1 MRMVLG
7 AFYHQ
12 KVHNGE
18 CETLGK
24 ADWNICNMKE
34 HENSIYIKGARVHN
48 LRNIEVEIPHNK
60 LVVVTGLSGSGKSTL
75 AFDTIFAEGQ
85 RRYVESLSAY
95 ARQFL
100 GKINKPDVDII
111 TGIAPAIAIEQK
123 VNTRNPRSTVGTT
136 TEIYD
141 YLKLL
146 FARAGHTFSP
156 VSGQEV
162 RCFSVDDVAARILA
176 RDGQR
181 VVIGAPLVLGEGQGI
196 IEKLTLLLSEGLM
209 RVYTGGEVRL
219 IEDVLPGIGPD
230 TRADEIRI
238 VVDRMRVA
246 TDEDSQTRIR
256 DSVARAFSYGG
267 GICEI
272 VTGEGV
278 REFSSR
284 FEADGIE
291 FERPSEHLFSFNNP
305 LGACPRC
312 EGYGKVIGIDEDL
325 VIPDKSKTI
334 YEDAVACWR
343 GETMRKWKQQLV
355 ENASKFGFPI
365 HTPFHELTPEQ
376 KRLLW
381 RGNEYFH
388 GLDEFFEYIDSE
400 RRKIQFRVMKA
411 RYTGK
416 TACPECGGSRLRKE
430 ALYVRVGGKTIA
442 DLVAMPVDSLIAFFA
457 GLELDEHDTKTASR
471 ILVEIRNRL
480 QYLADVGLG
489 YLTLDRLSST
499 LSGGESQ
506 RINLSTSLG
515 SNLTGSLYILDEPS
529 IGLHPRDTNRLIGVL
544 KQLRDLG
551 NTVIVVE
558 HEEEVIRAADWIVDI
573 GPKAGYNGGEVV
585 FSGTL
590 PQLLKS
596 KKSLT
601 ADYLTGRR
609 EIAVPATARG
619 WSNSITVKGARENNL
634 RNVDVRIPLGVMTC
648 ITGVSGSGK
657 SSLAKGILYPA
668 LRRLLYD
675 TGVKPGDFD
684 GLTGDVQLLKSV
696 EMVDQNPIGKSSRS
710 NPVTYIKA
718 YDEIRKLFSDQP
730 YAQHNGLGASAF
742 SFNIAGGRCEECQGE
757 GMIKVSMQFMAD
769 VELVCEACGGRRFRD
784 EVLEVK
790 YRGKSIYDV
799 LEMTV
804 DDAIAFFGEE
814 SKKNATCRRIVERLQ
829 PLQDVGLGYIKLGQ
843 SSSTLSG
850 GESQRV
856 KLASFLTKDSAQGGV
871 MFIFDEPTTG
881 LHFHD
886 ISKLLAAFNAL
897 IQRGHTIVVVEHNMD
912 IIKCAD
918 WIVDLGPEAG
928 TAGGRVVFEG
938 TPRELEKCTES
949 HTGKFL
955 RMRAKIMKNEK

>member
-60 LVVVTGLSGSGKSTL
+60 LIVVTGLSGSGKSTL

-272 VTGEGV
+272 VTDEGV

-416 TACPECGGSRLRKE
+416 TVCPECGGSRLRRE
-430 ALYVRVGGKTIA
+430 ALYVRVGDRTIA
-442 DLVAMPVDSLIAFFA
+442 QIVAMPVDELIPFFNA
-457 GLELDEHDTKTASR
+457 LQLDEHDTKTAAR
-471 ILVEIRNRL
+471 ILTEIRNRL

>member
-1 MRMVLG
+1 
-7 AFYHQ
+7 
-12 KVHNGE
+12 
-18 CETLGK
+18 
-24 ADWNICNMKE
+24 MKE

-272 VTGEGV
+272 VTDEGV

-573 GPKAGYNGGEVV
+573 GPKAGNNGGEVV

>member
-1 MRMVLG
+1 MS
-7 AFYHQ
+7 
-12 KVHNGE
+12 
-18 CETLGK
+18 
-24 ADWNICNMKE
+24 MK
-34 HENSIYIKGARVHN
+34 HENSIHIKGARVHN
-48 LRNIEVEIPHNK
+48 LKNIEVEIPHDK

-100 GKINKPDVDII
+100 GKINKPDVDLI

-146 FARAGHTFSP
+146 YARIGRTFSP
-156 VSGQEV
+156 VSGREV
-162 RCFSVDDVAARILA
+162 RCYGTDDVAEYVLSHA
-176 RDGQR
+176 GER
-181 VVIGAPLVLGEGQGI
+181 VVIAAPLTLAEGQGL
-196 IEKLTLLLSEGLM
+196 IEKLTLLLSDGLM
-209 RVYTGGEVRL
+209 RVHTDGEVRL
-219 IEDVLPGIGPD
+219 IEEVLPGIGPD
-230 TRADEIRI
+230 TRAEGMLAVI
-238 VVDRMRVA
+238 DRLRVA
-246 TDEDSQTRIR
+246 ADDDTQTRIR
-256 DSVARAFSYGG
+256 DSVARAFSYGDG
-267 GICEI
+267 LCTIL
-272 VTGEGV
+272 VQGER

-325 VIPDKSKTI
+325 VIPDKGKTI

-343 GETMRKWKQQLV
+343 GETMRKWKDQLV
-355 ENASKFGFPI
+355 ENAPKFGFPV
-365 HTPFHELTPEQ
+365 HTPFHALTPEQ

-416 TACPECGGSRLRKE
+416 TVCPECGGSRLRKE
-430 ALYVRVGGKTIA
+430 ALYVRVGGRTIA
-442 DLVAMPVDSLIAFFA
+442 ELVTMPVDELIPFFG
-457 GLELDEHDTKTASR
+457 GLRLDEHDTKTAAR

-529 IGLHPRDTNRLIGVL
+529 IGLHPRDTNRLIKVL

-573 GPKAGYNGGEVV
+573 GPEAGYNGGEGV
-585 FSGTL
+585 FSGPL
-590 PQLLKS
+590 ERLLECS
-596 KKSLT
+596 GSLT

-609 EIAVPATARG
+609 SIAAPTAVRG
-619 WSNSITVKGARENNL
+619 WSRSIVVRGAREHNL

-668 LRRLLYD
+668 LRRMLFD

-684 GLTGDVQLLKSV
+684 GIDGDVGLLRSV

-718 YDEIRKLFSDQP
+718 YDEIRKLFADQP
-730 YAQHNGLGASAF
+730 YAQHTGLGASAV

-757 GMIKVSMQFMAD
+757 GVIKVSMQFMAD
-769 VELVCEACGGRRFRD
+769 VELVCEACGGKRFRD

-790 YRGKSIYDV
+790 YRDKSIYDV

-804 DDAIAFFGEE
+804 DDAIAFFGED
-814 SKKNATCRRIVERLQ
+814 KKSAVCRRIVERLQ

-856 KLASFLTKDSAQGGV
+856 KLASFLTKETSDGSIL
-871 MFIFDEPTTG
+871 FIFDEPTTG

-897 IQRGHTIVVVEHNMD
+897 IERGHTIVVVEHNME

-918 WIVDLGPEAG
+918 WVVDLGPEAG
-928 TAGGRVVFEG
+928 TGGGRVVFEG
-938 TPRELEKCTES
+938 TPRALEECPES
-949 HTGKFL
+949 HTGEFL
-955 RMRAKIMKNEK
+955 RLRTKL

>member
-1 MRMVLG
+1 M
-7 AFYHQ
+7 A
-12 KVHNGE
+12 
-18 CETLGK
+18 
-24 ADWNICNMKE
+24 
-34 HENSIYIKGARVHN
+34 HEKSIYIKGARVHN
-48 LRNIEVEIPHNK
+48 LKNIEVEIPHEK

-100 GKINKPDVDII
+100 GKISKPDVDII

-146 FARAGHTFSP
+146 YARIGHTFSP

-162 RCFSVDDVAARILA
+162 RCYSVDDVAAYIQQQ
-176 RDGQR
+176 GEGGR
-181 VVIGAPLVLGEGQGI
+181 VVIAAPLTLGRGQGI
-196 IEKLTLLLSEGLM
+196 IEKLTLLLSDGLM
-209 RVYTGGEVRL
+209 RVWTKGETRL
-219 IEDVLPGIGPD
+219 IEDILPQVD
-230 TRADEIRI
+230 EKTRAEEILVVIDRARI
-238 VVDRMRVA
+238 AADDD
-246 TDEDSQTRIR
+246 TQTRMR
-256 DSVARAFSYGG
+256 DSVARAFSYGE
-267 GICEI
+267 GICTVI
-272 VTGEGV
+272 TDKGAT
-278 REFSSR
+278 EFSSR
-284 FEADGIE
+284 FEADGIQ
-291 FERPSEHLFSFNNP
+291 FEHPSEHLFSFNNP

-343 GETMRKWKQQLV
+343 GETMRKWKEQLV
-355 ENASKFGFPI
+355 ENAYKFDFPI
-365 HTPFHELTPEQ
+365 HTPFHELTQEQ

-388 GLDEFFEYIDSE
+388 GLDDFFAYIDSE

-416 TACPECGGSRLRKE
+416 TTCPECGGSRLRRE
-430 ALYVRVGGKTIA
+430 ALYVKVGGKTVA
-442 DLVAMPVDSLIAFFA
+442 DLVVMPVDELIAFFA
-457 GLELDEHDTKTASR
+457 GLELDGHDTKTAAR

-529 IGLHPRDTNRLIGVL
+529 IGLHPRDTNRLIAVL

-558 HEEEVIRAADWIVDI
+558 HEEEVIRAADYIVDI

-596 KKSLT
+596 RKSLT

-609 EIAVPATARG
+609 AIAPPATERG
-619 WSNSITVKGARENNL
+619 WSNSILIEGARENNL
-634 RNVDVRIPLGVMTC
+634 RNIDVRIPLGVMTC

-668 LRRLLYD
+668 LRRLLFD

-684 GLTGDVQLLKSV
+684 GIGGDVQLLRSV
-696 EMVDQNPIGKSSRS
+696 EMIDQNPIGKSSRS

-718 YDEIRKLFSDQP
+718 YDEIRKLFADQP
-730 YAQHNGLGASAF
+730 YAQHTGLGASSF

-757 GMIKVSMQFMAD
+757 GVIKVSMQFMAD
-769 VELVCEACGGRRFRD
+769 VELVCEACGGKRFRD
-784 EVLEVK
+784 EILEVK

-804 DDAIAFFGEE
+804 DDAIAFFGEN
-814 SKKNATCRRIVERLQ
+814 KKDPTCKRIVERLK
-829 PLQDVGLGYIKLGQ
+829 PLQDVGLGYIRLGQ

-886 ISKLLAAFNAL
+886 INKLLAAFNAL
-897 IQRGHTIVVVEHNMD
+897 MERGHTIVIVEHNMD
-912 IIKCAD
+912 VIKCAD
-918 WIVDLGPEAG
+918 WVVDLGPEAG
-928 TAGGRVVFEG
+928 TGGGRVVFEG
-938 TPRELEKCTES
+938 TPRNLEQCPAS
-949 HTGKFL
+949 YTGKYL
-955 RMRAKIMKNEK
+955 RLRTKL

>member
-1 MRMVLG
+1 M
-7 AFYHQ
+7 
-12 KVHNGE
+12 
-18 CETLGK
+18 
-24 ADWNICNMKE
+24 
-34 HENSIYIKGARVHN
+34 
-48 LRNIEVEIPHNK
+48 
-60 LVVVTGLSGSGKSTL
+60 TGLSGSGKSTL

-272 VTGEGV
+272 VTDEGV

-551 NTVIVVE
+551 NTAIVVE

-730 YAQHNGLGASAF
+730 YAQHNGLGTSAF

-949 HTGKFL
+949 HTGKFC
-955 RMRAKIMKNEK
+955 ACAQKMKNENEKLSYTCAKNSRAAQFFIFNL

>member
-1 MRMVLG
+1 M
-7 AFYHQ
+7 
-12 KVHNGE
+12 
-18 CETLGK
+18 
-24 ADWNICNMKE
+24 NMK
-34 HENSIYIKGARVHN
+34 HENSIHIKGARVHN
-48 LRNIEVEIPHNK
+48 LKNIEVEIPHDK

-100 GKINKPDVDII
+100 GKINKPDVDLI

-146 FARAGHTFSP
+146 YARIGRTFSP
-156 VSGQEV
+156 VSGREV
-162 RCFSVDDVAARILA
+162 RCYGTDDVAEYVLA
-176 RDGQR
+176 HAGER
-181 VVIGAPLVLGEGQGI
+181 VVIAAPLTLAEGQGL
-196 IEKLTLLLSEGLM
+196 IEKLTLLLSDGLM
-209 RVYTGGEVRL
+209 RVHADGEVRL
-219 IEDVLPGIGPD
+219 IEEVLPGIGPD
-230 TRADEIRI
+230 TRAEGMLAVI
-238 VVDRMRVA
+238 DRLRVA
-246 TDEDSQTRIR
+246 ADDDTQTRIR
-256 DSVARAFSYGG
+256 DSVARAFSYGDG
-267 GICEI
+267 LCTIL
-272 VTGEGV
+272 VQGER

-312 EGYGKVIGIDEDL
+312 EGYGKIIGIDEDL
-325 VIPDKSKTI
+325 VIPDKGKTI

-343 GETMRKWKQQLV
+343 GETMRKWKDQLV
-355 ENASKFGFPI
+355 ENAPKFGFPV
-365 HTPFHELTPEQ
+365 HTPFHALTPEQ

-416 TACPECGGSRLRKE
+416 TVCPECGGSRLRKE
-430 ALYVRVGGKTIA
+430 ALYVRVGGRTIA
-442 DLVAMPVDSLIAFFA
+442 ELVTMPVDELIPFFG
-457 GLELDEHDTKTASR
+457 GLRLDEHDTKTAAR

-529 IGLHPRDTNRLIGVL
+529 IGLHPRDTNRLIKVL

-573 GPKAGYNGGEVV
+573 GPEAGYNGGEVV
-585 FSGTL
+585 FSGPL
-590 PQLLKS
+590 ERLLECS
-596 KKSLT
+596 GSLT

-609 EIAVPATARG
+609 SIAAPTAVRG
-619 WSNSITVKGARENNL
+619 WSRSIVVRGAREHNL

-668 LRRLLYD
+668 LRRMLFD

-684 GLTGDVQLLKSV
+684 GIDGDVGLLRSV

-718 YDEIRKLFSDQP
+718 YDEIRKLFADQP
-730 YAQHNGLGASAF
+730 YAQHTGLGASAF

-757 GMIKVSMQFMAD
+757 GVIKVSMQFMAD
-769 VELVCEACGGRRFRD
+769 VELVCEACGGKRFRD

-790 YRGKSIYDV
+790 YRDKSIYDV

-804 DDAIAFFGEE
+804 DDAIAFFGED
-814 SKKNATCRRIVERLQ
+814 KKSAVCRRIVERLQ

-856 KLASFLTKDSAQGGV
+856 KLASFLTKETSDGSIL
-871 MFIFDEPTTG
+871 FIFDEPTTG

-897 IQRGHTIVVVEHNMD
+897 IERGHTIVVVEHNME

-918 WIVDLGPEAG
+918 WAVDLGPEAG
-928 TAGGRVVFEG
+928 TGGGRVVFEG
-938 TPRELEKCTES
+938 TPRALEECPES
-949 HTGKFL
+949 HTGEFL
-955 RMRAKIMKNEK
+955 RLRTKL

>member
-1 MRMVLG
+1 
-7 AFYHQ
+7 
-12 KVHNGE
+12 
-18 CETLGK
+18 
-24 ADWNICNMKE
+24 MKE

-162 RCFSVDDVAARILA
+162 RCFSVDDVATRILA

-272 VTGEGV
+272 VTDEGV

-790 YRGKSIYDV
+790 YRSKSIYDV

>member
-1 MRMVLG
+1 M
-7 AFYHQ
+7 A
-12 KVHNGE
+12 
-18 CETLGK
+18 
-24 ADWNICNMKE
+24 
-34 HENSIYIKGARVHN
+34 HEKSIYIKGARVHN
-48 LRNIEVEIPHNK
+48 LKNIEVEIPHEK

-100 GKINKPDVDII
+100 GKISKPDVDII

-146 FARAGHTFSP
+146 YARIGHTFSP
-156 VSGQEV
+156 VSGKEV
-162 RCFSVDDVAARILA
+162 RCYSVDDVAAYIQQQ
-176 RDGQR
+176 GEGGR
-181 VVIGAPLVLGEGQGI
+181 VVIAAPLTLGRGQGI
-196 IEKLTLLLSEGLM
+196 IEKLTLLLSDGLM
-209 RVYTGGEVRL
+209 RVWTKGETRL
-219 IEDVLPGIGPD
+219 IEDILPQVD
-230 TRADEIRI
+230 EKTRAEEILVVIDRARI
-238 VVDRMRVA
+238 AADDD
-246 TDEDSQTRIR
+246 TQTRMR
-256 DSVARAFSYGG
+256 DSVARAFSYGE
-267 GICEI
+267 GICTVI
-272 VTGEGV
+272 TDKGAT
-278 REFSSR
+278 EFSSR
-284 FEADGIE
+284 FEADGIQ
-291 FERPSEHLFSFNNP
+291 FEHPSEHLFSFNNP

-343 GETMRKWKQQLV
+343 GETMRKWKEQLV
-355 ENASKFGFPI
+355 ENAYKFDFPI
-365 HTPFHELTPEQ
+365 HTPFHELTQEQ
-376 KRLLW
+376 KRMLW

-388 GLDEFFEYIDSE
+388 GLDDFFAYIDSE

-416 TACPECGGSRLRKE
+416 TTCPECGGSRLRRE
-430 ALYVRVGGKTIA
+430 ALYVKVGGKTVA
-442 DLVAMPVDSLIAFFA
+442 DLVVMPVDELIAFFA
-457 GLELDEHDTKTASR
+457 GLELDGHDTKTAAR

-529 IGLHPRDTNRLIGVL
+529 IGLHPRDTNRLIKVL
-544 KQLRDLG
+544 QQLRDLG

-558 HEEEVIRAADWIVDI
+558 HEEEVIRAADYIVDI

-596 KKSLT
+596 RKSLT

-609 EIAVPATARG
+609 AIAPPATERG
-619 WSNSITVKGARENNL
+619 WSNSILIQGARENNL
-634 RNVDVRIPLGVMTC
+634 RNIDVRIPLGVMTC

-668 LRRLLYD
+668 LRRLLFD

-684 GLTGDVQLLKSV
+684 GIGGDVQLLRSV
-696 EMVDQNPIGKSSRS
+696 EMIDQNPIGKSSRS

-718 YDEIRKLFSDQP
+718 YDEIRKLFADQP
-730 YAQHNGLGASAF
+730 YAQHTGLGASSF
-742 SFNIAGGRCEECQGE
+742 SFNIAGGRCEECQGA
-757 GMIKVSMQFMAD
+757 GVIKVSMQFMAD
-769 VELVCEACGGRRFRD
+769 VELVCEACGGKRFRD
-784 EVLEVK
+784 EILEVK

-804 DDAIAFFGEE
+804 DDAIAFFGED
-814 SKKNATCRRIVERLQ
+814 KKDPTCKRIVERLK

-886 ISKLLAAFNAL
+886 INKLLAAFNAL
-897 IQRGHTIVVVEHNMD
+897 IERGHTIVIVEHNMD
-912 IIKCAD
+912 VIKCAD
-918 WIVDLGPEAG
+918 WVVDLGPEAG
-928 TAGGRVVFEG
+928 TGGGRVVFEG
-938 TPRELEKCTES
+938 TPRNLEQCPAS
-949 HTGKFL
+949 YTGKYL
-955 RMRAKIMKNEK
+955 RLRTKL

>member
-1 MRMVLG
+1 M
-7 AFYHQ
+7 A
-12 KVHNGE
+12 
-18 CETLGK
+18 
-24 ADWNICNMKE
+24 
-34 HENSIYIKGARVHN
+34 HEKSIYIKGARVHN
-48 LRNIEVEIPHNK
+48 LKNIEVEIPHEK

-100 GKINKPDVDII
+100 GKISKPDVDII

-146 FARAGHTFSP
+146 YARIGHTFSP

-162 RCFSVDDVAARILA
+162 RCYSVDDVAAYIQQQ
-176 RDGQR
+176 GEGGR
-181 VVIGAPLVLGEGQGI
+181 VVIAAPLTLGRGQGI
-196 IEKLTLLLSEGLM
+196 IEKLTLLLSDGLM
-209 RVYTGGEVRL
+209 RVWTKGETRL
-219 IEDVLPGIGPD
+219 IEDILPQVD
-230 TRADEIRI
+230 EKTRAEEILVVIDRARI
-238 VVDRMRVA
+238 AADDD
-246 TDEDSQTRIR
+246 TQTRMR
-256 DSVARAFSYGG
+256 DSVARAFSYGE
-267 GICEI
+267 GICTVI
-272 VTGEGV
+272 TDKGAT
-278 REFSSR
+278 EFSSR
-284 FEADGIE
+284 FEADGIQ
-291 FERPSEHLFSFNNP
+291 FEHPSEHLFSFNNP

-343 GETMRKWKQQLV
+343 GETMRKWKEQLV
-355 ENASKFGFPI
+355 ENAYKFDFPI
-365 HTPFHELTPEQ
+365 HTPFHELTQEQ

-388 GLDEFFEYIDSE
+388 GLDDFFAYIDSE

-416 TACPECGGSRLRKE
+416 TTCPECGGSRLRRE
-430 ALYVRVGGKTIA
+430 ALYVEVGGKTVA
-442 DLVAMPVDSLIAFFA
+442 DLVVMPVDELIAFFA
-457 GLELDEHDTKTASR
+457 GLELDGHDTKTAAR

-529 IGLHPRDTNRLIGVL
+529 IGLHPRDTNRLIKVL
-544 KQLRDLG
+544 QQLRDLG

-558 HEEEVIRAADWIVDI
+558 HEEEVIRAADYIVDI

-596 KKSLT
+596 RKSLT

-609 EIAVPATARG
+609 AIAPPATERG
-619 WSNSITVKGARENNL
+619 WSNSILIEGARENNL
-634 RNVDVRIPLGVMTC
+634 RNIDVRIPLGVMTC

-668 LRRLLYD
+668 LRRLLFD

-684 GLTGDVQLLKSV
+684 GIGGDVQLLRSV
-696 EMVDQNPIGKSSRS
+696 EMIDQNPIGKSSRS

-718 YDEIRKLFSDQP
+718 YDEIRKLFADQP
-730 YAQHNGLGASAF
+730 YAQHTGLGASSF

-757 GMIKVSMQFMAD
+757 GVIKVSMQFMAD
-769 VELVCEACGGRRFRD
+769 VELVCEACGGKRFRD
-784 EVLEVK
+784 EILEVK

-804 DDAIAFFGEE
+804 DDAIAFFGEN
-814 SKKNATCRRIVERLQ
+814 KKDPTCKRIVERLK
-829 PLQDVGLGYIKLGQ
+829 PLQDVGLGYIRLGQ

-886 ISKLLAAFNAL
+886 INKLLAAFNAL
-897 IQRGHTIVVVEHNMD
+897 MERGHTIVIVEHNMD
-912 IIKCAD
+912 VIKCAD
-918 WIVDLGPEAG
+918 WVVDLGPEAG
-928 TAGGRVVFEG
+928 TGGGRVVFEG
-938 TPRELEKCTES
+938 TPRNLEQCPAS
-949 HTGKFL
+949 YTGKYL
-955 RMRAKIMKNEK
+955 RLRTKL

>member
-1 MRMVLG
+1 M
-7 AFYHQ
+7 A
-12 KVHNGE
+12 
-18 CETLGK
+18 
-24 ADWNICNMKE
+24 
-34 HENSIYIKGARVHN
+34 HEKSIYIKGARVHN
-48 LRNIEVEIPHNK
+48 LKNIEVEIPHEK

-100 GKINKPDVDII
+100 GKISKPDVDII

-146 FARAGHTFSP
+146 YARIGHTFSP

-162 RCFSVDDVAARILA
+162 RCYSGDDVAAYIQQQ
-176 RDGQR
+176 GEGGR
-181 VVIGAPLVLGEGQGI
+181 VVIAAPLTLGRGQGI
-196 IEKLTLLLSEGLM
+196 IEKLTLLLSDGLM
-209 RVYTGGEVRL
+209 RVWTKGETRL
-219 IEDVLPGIGPD
+219 IEDILPQVD
-230 TRADEIRI
+230 EKTRAEEILVVIDRARI
-238 VVDRMRVA
+238 AADDD
-246 TDEDSQTRIR
+246 TQTRMR
-256 DSVARAFSYGG
+256 DSVARAFSYGE
-267 GICEI
+267 GICTVI
-272 VTGEGV
+272 TDKGAT
-278 REFSSR
+278 EFSSR
-284 FEADGIE
+284 FEADGIQ
-291 FERPSEHLFSFNNP
+291 FEHPSEHLFSFNNP

-343 GETMRKWKQQLV
+343 GETMRKWKEQLV
-355 ENASKFGFPI
+355 ENAYKFDFPI
-365 HTPFHELTPEQ
+365 HTPFHELTQEQ

-388 GLDEFFEYIDSE
+388 GLDDFFAYIDSE

-416 TACPECGGSRLRKE
+416 TTCPECGGSRLRKE
-430 ALYVRVGGKTIA
+430 ALYVKVGGKTVA
-442 DLVAMPVDSLIAFFA
+442 DLVVMPVDELIAFFA
-457 GLELDEHDTKTASR
+457 GLELDGHDTKTAAR

-529 IGLHPRDTNRLIGVL
+529 IGLHPRDTNRLIKVL
-544 KQLRDLG
+544 QQLRDLG

-558 HEEEVIRAADWIVDI
+558 HEEEVIRAADYIVDI

-596 KKSLT
+596 RKSLT

-609 EIAVPATARG
+609 AIAPPATERG
-619 WSNSITVKGARENNL
+619 WSNSILIQGARENNL
-634 RNVDVRIPLGVMTC
+634 RNIDVRIPLGVMTC

-668 LRRLLYD
+668 LRRLLFD

-684 GLTGDVQLLKSV
+684 GIGGDVQLLRSV
-696 EMVDQNPIGKSSRS
+696 EMIDQNPIGKSSRS

-718 YDEIRKLFSDQP
+718 YDEIRKLFADQP
-730 YAQHNGLGASAF
+730 YAQHTGLGASSF

-757 GMIKVSMQFMAD
+757 GVIKVSMQFMAD
-769 VELVCEACGGRRFRD
+769 VELVCEACGGKRFRD
-784 EVLEVK
+784 EILEVK

-804 DDAIAFFGEE
+804 DDAIAFFGED
-814 SKKNATCRRIVERLQ
+814 KKDPTCKRIVERLK

-886 ISKLLAAFNAL
+886 INKLLAAFNAL
-897 IQRGHTIVVVEHNMD
+897 IERGHTIVIVEHNMD
-912 IIKCAD
+912 VIKCAD
-918 WIVDLGPEAG
+918 WVVDLGPEAG
-928 TAGGRVVFEG
+928 TGGGRVVFEG
-938 TPRELEKCTES
+938 TPRNLEQCPAS
-949 HTGKFL
+949 YTGKYL
-955 RMRAKIMKNEK
+955 RLRTKL

>member
-1 MRMVLG
+1 MTSAASRVTRLG
-7 AFYHQ
+7 REEGVSSGRSLRPAEPQ
-12 KVHNGE
+12 T
-18 CETLGK
+18 ET
-24 ADWNICNMKE
+24 NEMQE
-34 HENSIYIKGARVHN
+34 HSIIIKGARVHN
-48 LRNIEVEIPHNK
+48 LKNIDVEIPHNA
-60 LVVVTGLSGSGKSTL
+60 LVVITGLSGSGKSTL

-100 GKINKPDVDII
+100 GKIGKPDVDLIS
-111 TGIAPAIAIEQK
+111 GIAPAIAIEQK

-146 FARAGHTFSP
+146 FARVGHTFSP
-156 VSGQEV
+156 VSGREV
-162 RCFSVDDVAARILA
+162 RCYGVDEVAERVLELEAGSRVAVAA
-176 RDGQR
+176 
-181 VVIGAPLVLGEGQGI
+181 PLLLDKGQGL
-196 IEKLTLLLSEGLM
+196 IEKLTLLLADGLLRLHVDGRTM
-209 RVYTGGEVRL
+209 L
-219 IEDVLPGIGPD
+219 IEDFLP
-230 TRADEIRI
+230 TVDEKSSAEGLS
-238 VVDRMRVA
+238 VVIDRLKVS
-246 TDEDSQTRIR
+246 TDDDAQTRLR
-256 DSVARAFSYGG
+256 DSIARAFSYGG
-267 GICEI
+267 GVCRII
-272 VTGEGV
+272 TDAGV
-278 REFSSR
+278 EEYSSR

-291 FERPSEHLFSFNNP
+291 FEPPTEHLFSFNNP

-325 VIPDKSKTI
+325 VIPDKGKSI

-343 GETMRKWKQQLV
+343 GETMRRWKDQLV
-355 ENASKFGFPI
+355 ANASKFDFPI
-365 HTPFHELTPEQ
+365 HTPYYELTPEQ
-376 KRLLW
+376 KLLLW

-388 GLDEFFEYIDSE
+388 GLDDFFAYIDSE

-416 TACPECGGSRLRKE
+416 TTCPECGGSRLRRE
-430 ALYVRVGGKTIA
+430 ALYVRVGGRNIA
-442 DLVAMPVDSLIAFFA
+442 ELVRMPVDALIDFFA
-457 GLELDEHDTKTASR
+457 GLELDEHDAKTAAR

-529 IGLHPRDTNRLIGVL
+529 IGLHPRDTNRLIKVL
-544 KQLRDLG
+544 CQLRDLG

-558 HEEEVIRAADWIVDI
+558 HEEEVIRAADYIVDI

-585 FSGTL
+585 FSGTYD
-590 PQLLKS
+590 QLLQCKR
-596 KKSLT
+596 SLT

-609 EIAVPATARG
+609 RIEIPASERAWR
-619 WSNSITVKGARENNL
+619 NSILIRGARENNL
-634 RNVDVRIPLGVMTC
+634 RNIDVRIPLGVMCC

-657 SSLAKGILYPA
+657 SSLVKGILYPA
-668 LRRLLYD
+668 LRRRLFD
-675 TGVKPGDFD
+675 TGLKPGDFD
-684 GLTGDVQLLKSV
+684 ALEGDVAMLHSV
-696 EMVDQNPIGKSSRS
+696 EMIDQNPIGKSTRS

-718 YDEIRKLFSDQP
+718 YDEIRKLFADQP
-730 YAQHNGLGASAF
+730 YARHTGLTPAHF
-742 SFNIAGGRCEECQGE
+742 SFNVAGGRCEECQGE
-757 GMIKVSMQFMAD
+757 GVIKVSMQFMAD
-769 VELVCEACGGRRFRD
+769 VELVCESCGGKRFKD

-814 SKKNATCRRIVERLQ
+814 SGDATCRRIVERLQ

-856 KLASFLTKDSAQGGV
+856 KLASFLTKDDAQGGV

-886 ISKLLAAFNAL
+886 ISKLLAAFDAL
-897 IQRGHTIVVVEHNMD
+897 IERGHTVVIVEHNMD
-912 IIKCAD
+912 VIKCAD
-918 WIVDLGPEAG
+918 WVIDLGPEAG
-928 TAGGRVVFEG
+928 DRGGELVYEG
-938 TPRELEKCTES
+938 TPRGLESCAAS
-949 HTGKFL
+949 HTGEFL
-955 RMRAKIMKNEK
+955 RLRTKL

>member
-1 MRMVLG
+1 MS
-7 AFYHQ
+7 
-12 KVHNGE
+12 
-18 CETLGK
+18 
-24 ADWNICNMKE
+24 MK
-34 HENSIYIKGARVHN
+34 HENSIHIKGARVHN
-48 LRNIEVEIPHNK
+48 LKNIEVEIPHDK

-100 GKINKPDVDII
+100 GKINKPDVDLI

-146 FARAGHTFSP
+146 YARIGRTFSP
-156 VSGQEV
+156 VSGREV
-162 RCFSVDDVAARILA
+162 RCYGTDDVAEYVLA
-176 RDGQR
+176 HAGER
-181 VVIGAPLVLGEGQGI
+181 VVIAAPLTLAEGQGL
-196 IEKLTLLLSEGLM
+196 IEKLTLLLSDGLM
-209 RVYTGGEVRL
+209 RVHTDGEVRL
-219 IEDVLPGIGPD
+219 IEEVLPGIGPD
-230 TRADEIRI
+230 TRADGMLAVI
-238 VVDRMRVA
+238 DRLRVA
-246 TDEDSQTRIR
+246 ADDDTQTRIR
-256 DSVARAFSYGG
+256 DSVARAFSYGDG
-267 GICEI
+267 LCTIL
-272 VTGEGV
+272 VQGER

-325 VIPDKSKTI
+325 VIPDKGKTI

-343 GETMRKWKQQLV
+343 GETMRKWKDQLV
-355 ENASKFGFPI
+355 ENAPKFGFPV
-365 HTPFHELTPEQ
+365 HTPFHALTPEQ

-416 TACPECGGSRLRKE
+416 TVCPECGGSRLRKE
-430 ALYVRVGGKTIA
+430 ALYVRVGGRTIA
-442 DLVAMPVDSLIAFFA
+442 ELVTMPVDELIPFFG
-457 GLELDEHDTKTASR
+457 GLRLDEHDTKTAAR

-529 IGLHPRDTNRLIGVL
+529 IGLHPRDTNRLIKVL

-573 GPKAGYNGGEVV
+573 GPEAGYNGGEVV
-585 FSGTL
+585 FSGPL
-590 PQLLKS
+590 ERLLECS
-596 KKSLT
+596 GSLT

-609 EIAVPATARG
+609 SIAAPTAVRG
-619 WSNSITVKGARENNL
+619 WSRSIVVRGAREHNL

-668 LRRLLYD
+668 LRRMLFD

-684 GLTGDVQLLKSV
+684 GIDGDVGLLRSV

-718 YDEIRKLFSDQP
+718 YDEIRKLFADQP
-730 YAQHNGLGASAF
+730 YAQHTGLGASAF

-757 GMIKVSMQFMAD
+757 GVIKVSMQFMAD
-769 VELVCEACGGRRFRD
+769 VELVCEACGGKRFRD

-790 YRGKSIYDV
+790 YRDKSIYDV

-804 DDAIAFFGEE
+804 DDAIAFFGED
-814 SKKNATCRRIVERLQ
+814 KKSAVCRRIVERLQ

-856 KLASFLTKDSAQGGV
+856 KLASFLTKETSDGSIL
-871 MFIFDEPTTG
+871 FIFDEPTTG

-897 IQRGHTIVVVEHNMD
+897 IERGHTIVVVEHNME

-918 WIVDLGPEAG
+918 WVVDLGPEAG
-928 TAGGRVVFEG
+928 TGGGRVVFEG
-938 TPRELEKCTES
+938 TPRALEECPES
-949 HTGKFL
+949 HTGEFL
-955 RMRAKIMKNEK
+955 RLRTKL

>member
-1 MRMVLG
+1 M
-7 AFYHQ
+7 A
-12 KVHNGE
+12 
-18 CETLGK
+18 
-24 ADWNICNMKE
+24 
-34 HENSIYIKGARVHN
+34 HEKSIYIKGARVHN
-48 LRNIEVEIPHNK
+48 LKNIEVEIPHEK

-100 GKINKPDVDII
+100 GKISKPDVDII

-146 FARAGHTFSP
+146 YARIGHTFSP

-162 RCFSVDDVAARILA
+162 RCYSVDDVAAYIQQQ
-176 RDGQR
+176 GEGEGGR
-181 VVIGAPLVLGEGQGI
+181 VVIAAPLTLGRGQGI
-196 IEKLTLLLSEGLM
+196 IEKLTLLLSDGLM
-209 RVYTGGEVRL
+209 RVWTKGETRL
-219 IEDVLPGIGPD
+219 IEDILPQVD
-230 TRADEIRI
+230 EKTRAEEILVVIDRARI
-238 VVDRMRVA
+238 AADDD
-246 TDEDSQTRIR
+246 TQTRMR
-256 DSVARAFSYGG
+256 DSVARAFSYGE
-267 GICEI
+267 GICTVI
-272 VTGEGV
+272 TDKGAT
-278 REFSSR
+278 EFSSR
-284 FEADGIE
+284 FEADGIQ
-291 FERPSEHLFSFNNP
+291 FEHPSEHLFSFNNP

-343 GETMRKWKQQLV
+343 GETMRKWKEQLV
-355 ENASKFGFPI
+355 ENAYKFDFPI
-365 HTPFHELTPEQ
+365 HTPFHELTQEQ

-388 GLDEFFEYIDSE
+388 GLDDFFAYIDSE

-416 TACPECGGSRLRKE
+416 TTCPECGGSRLRRE
-430 ALYVRVGGKTIA
+430 ALYVKVGGKTVA
-442 DLVAMPVDSLIAFFA
+442 DLVVMPVDELIAFFA
-457 GLELDEHDTKTASR
+457 GLELDGHDTKTAAR

-529 IGLHPRDTNRLIGVL
+529 IGLHPRDTNRLIKVL
-544 KQLRDLG
+544 QQLRDLG

-558 HEEEVIRAADWIVDI
+558 HEEEVIRAADYIVDI

-596 KKSLT
+596 RKSLT

-609 EIAVPATARG
+609 AIAPPATERG
-619 WSNSITVKGARENNL
+619 WSNSILIQGARENNL
-634 RNVDVRIPLGVMTC
+634 RNIDVRIPLGVMTC

-668 LRRLLYD
+668 LRRLLFD

-684 GLTGDVQLLKSV
+684 GIGGDVQLLRSV
-696 EMVDQNPIGKSSRS
+696 EMIDQNPIGKSSRS

-718 YDEIRKLFSDQP
+718 YDEIRKLFADQP
-730 YAQHNGLGASAF
+730 YAQHTGLGASSF

-757 GMIKVSMQFMAD
+757 GVIKVSMQFMAD
-769 VELVCEACGGRRFRD
+769 VELVCEACGGKRFRD
-784 EVLEVK
+784 EILEVK

-804 DDAIAFFGEE
+804 DDAIAFFGED
-814 SKKNATCRRIVERLQ
+814 KKDPTCKRIVERLK

-886 ISKLLAAFNAL
+886 INKLLAAFNAL
-897 IQRGHTIVVVEHNMD
+897 IERGHTIVIVEHNMD
-912 IIKCAD
+912 VIKCAD
-918 WIVDLGPEAG
+918 WVVDLGPEAG
-928 TAGGRVVFEG
+928 TGGGRVVFEG
-938 TPRELEKCTES
+938 TPRNLEQCPAS
-949 HTGKFL
+949 YTGKYL
-955 RMRAKIMKNEK
+955 RLRTKL

>member
-1 MRMVLG
+1 M
-7 AFYHQ
+7 
-12 KVHNGE
+12 
-18 CETLGK
+18 T
-24 ADWNICNMKE
+24 
-34 HENSIYIKGARVHN
+34 HEKSIYIKGARVHN
-48 LRNIEVEIPHNK
+48 LKNIEVEIPHDK

-272 VTGEGV
+272 VTDEGV

-718 YDEIRKLFSDQP
+718 YDEIRRLFADQP
-730 YAQHNGLGASAF
+730 YAQHTGLGASAF

-757 GMIKVSMQFMAD
+757 GVIKVSMQFMAD
-769 VELVCEACGGRRFRD
+769 VELVCEACGGKRFRD
-784 EVLEVK
+784 EILEVK

-814 SKKNATCRRIVERLQ
+814 KKDSTCKRIVERLK

-886 ISKLLAAFNAL
+886 INKLLAAFNAL
-897 IQRGHTIVVVEHNMD
+897 IERGHTIVIVEHNMD
-912 IIKCAD
+912 VIKCAD
-918 WIVDLGPEAG
+918 WVVDLGPEAG
-928 TAGGRVVFEG
+928 TGGGGVVFEG
-938 TPRELEKCTES
+938 TPRALEQCPES
-949 HTGKFL
+949 YTGKFL
-955 RMRAKIMKNEK
+955 SLRTKL

>member
-1 MRMVLG
+1 M
-7 AFYHQ
+7 A
-12 KVHNGE
+12 
-18 CETLGK
+18 
-24 ADWNICNMKE
+24 
-34 HENSIYIKGARVHN
+34 HEKSIYIKGARVHN
-48 LRNIEVEIPHNK
+48 LKNIEVEIPHEK

-100 GKINKPDVDII
+100 GKISKPDVDII

-146 FARAGHTFSP
+146 YARIGHTFSP

-162 RCFSVDDVAARILA
+162 RCYSVDDVAAYIQQQ
-176 RDGQR
+176 GEGGR
-181 VVIGAPLVLGEGQGI
+181 VVIAAPLTLGRGQGI
-196 IEKLTLLLSEGLM
+196 IEKLTLLLSDGLM
-209 RVYTGGEVRL
+209 RVWTKGETRL
-219 IEDVLPGIGPD
+219 IEDILPQVD
-230 TRADEIRI
+230 EKTRAEEILVVIDRARI
-238 VVDRMRVA
+238 AADDD
-246 TDEDSQTRIR
+246 TQTRMR
-256 DSVARAFSYGG
+256 DSVARAFSYGER
-267 GICEI
+267 ICTVI
-272 VTGEGV
+272 TDKGAT
-278 REFSSR
+278 EFSSR
-284 FEADGIE
+284 FEADGIQ
-291 FERPSEHLFSFNNP
+291 FEHPSEHLFSFNNP

-343 GETMRKWKQQLV
+343 GETMRKWKEQLV
-355 ENASKFGFPI
+355 ENAYKFDFPI
-365 HTPFHELTPEQ
+365 HTPFHELTQEQ

-388 GLDEFFEYIDSE
+388 GLDDFFAYIDSE

-416 TACPECGGSRLRKE
+416 TTCPECGGSRLRRE
-430 ALYVRVGGKTIA
+430 ALYVKVGGKTVA
-442 DLVAMPVDSLIAFFA
+442 DLVVMPVDELIAFFA
-457 GLELDEHDTKTASR
+457 GLELDGHDTKTAAR

-529 IGLHPRDTNRLIGVL
+529 IGLHPRDTNRLIKVL
-544 KQLRDLG
+544 QQLRDLG

-558 HEEEVIRAADWIVDI
+558 HEEEVIRAADYIVDI

-596 KKSLT
+596 RKSLT

-609 EIAVPATARG
+609 AIAPPATERG
-619 WSNSITVKGARENNL
+619 WSNSILIQGARENNL
-634 RNVDVRIPLGVMTC
+634 RNIDVRIPLGVMTC

-668 LRRLLYD
+668 LRRLLFD

-684 GLTGDVQLLKSV
+684 GIGGDVQLLRSV
-696 EMVDQNPIGKSSRS
+696 EMIDQNPIGKSSRS

-718 YDEIRKLFSDQP
+718 YDEIRKLFADQP
-730 YAQHNGLGASAF
+730 YAQHTGLGASSF

-757 GMIKVSMQFMAD
+757 GVIKVSMQFMAD
-769 VELVCEACGGRRFRD
+769 VELVCEACGGKRFRD
-784 EVLEVK
+784 EILEVK

-804 DDAIAFFGEE
+804 DDAIAFFGED
-814 SKKNATCRRIVERLQ
+814 KKDPTCKRIVERLK

-886 ISKLLAAFNAL
+886 INKLLAAFNAL
-897 IQRGHTIVVVEHNMD
+897 IERGHTIVIVEHNMD
-912 IIKCAD
+912 VIKCAD
-918 WIVDLGPEAG
+918 WVVDLGPEAG
-928 TAGGRVVFEG
+928 TGGGRVVFEG
-938 TPRELEKCTES
+938 TPRNLEQCPAS
-949 HTGKFL
+949 YTGKYL
-955 RMRAKIMKNEK
+955 RLRTKL

>member
-1 MRMVLG
+1 M
-7 AFYHQ
+7 A
-12 KVHNGE
+12 
-18 CETLGK
+18 
-24 ADWNICNMKE
+24 
-34 HENSIYIKGARVHN
+34 HEKSIYIKGARVHN
-48 LRNIEVEIPHNK
+48 LKNIEVEIPHEK

-100 GKINKPDVDII
+100 GKISKPDVDII

-146 FARAGHTFSP
+146 YARIGHTFSP

-162 RCFSVDDVAARILA
+162 RCYSVDDVAAYIQQQ
-176 RDGQR
+176 GEGGR
-181 VVIGAPLVLGEGQGI
+181 VVIAAPLTLGRGQGI
-196 IEKLTLLLSEGLM
+196 IEKLTLLLSDGLM
-209 RVYTGGEVRL
+209 RVWTKGETRL
-219 IEDVLPGIGPD
+219 IEDILPQVD
-230 TRADEIRI
+230 EKTRAEEILVVIDRARI
-238 VVDRMRVA
+238 AADDD
-246 TDEDSQTRIR
+246 TQTRMR
-256 DSVARAFSYGG
+256 DSVARAFSYGE
-267 GICEI
+267 GICTVI
-272 VTGEGV
+272 TDKGAT
-278 REFSSR
+278 EFSSR
-284 FEADGIE
+284 FEADGIQ
-291 FERPSEHLFSFNNP
+291 FEHPSEHLFSFNNP

-343 GETMRKWKQQLV
+343 GETMRKWKEQLV
-355 ENASKFGFPI
+355 ENAYKFDFPI
-365 HTPFHELTPEQ
+365 HTPFHELTQEQ

-388 GLDEFFEYIDSE
+388 GLDDFFAYIDSE

-416 TACPECGGSRLRKE
+416 TTCPECGGSRLRRE
-430 ALYVRVGGKTIA
+430 ALYVKVGGKTVA
-442 DLVAMPVDSLIAFFA
+442 DLVVMPVDELIAFFA
-457 GLELDEHDTKTASR
+457 GLELDGHDTKTAAR

-529 IGLHPRDTNRLIGVL
+529 IGLHPRDTNRLIKVL
-544 KQLRDLG
+544 QQLRDLG

-558 HEEEVIRAADWIVDI
+558 HEEEVIRAADYIVDI

-596 KKSLT
+596 RKSLT

-609 EIAVPATARG
+609 AIAPPATERG
-619 WSNSITVKGARENNL
+619 WSNSLLIQGARENNL
-634 RNVDVRIPLGVMTC
+634 RNIDVRIPLGVMTC

-668 LRRLLYD
+668 LRRLLFD

-684 GLTGDVQLLKSV
+684 GIGGDVQLLRSV
-696 EMVDQNPIGKSSRS
+696 EMIDQNPIGKSSRS

-718 YDEIRKLFSDQP
+718 YDEIRKLFADQP
-730 YAQHNGLGASAF
+730 YAQHTGLGASSF

-757 GMIKVSMQFMAD
+757 GVIKVSMQFMAD
-769 VELVCEACGGRRFRD
+769 VELVCEACGGKRFRD
-784 EVLEVK
+784 EILEVK

-804 DDAIAFFGEE
+804 DDAIAFFGED
-814 SKKNATCRRIVERLQ
+814 KKDPTCKRIVERLK

-886 ISKLLAAFNAL
+886 INKLLAAFNAL
-897 IQRGHTIVVVEHNMD
+897 IERGHTIVIVEHNMD
-912 IIKCAD
+912 VIKCAD
-918 WIVDLGPEAG
+918 WVVDLGPEAG
-928 TAGGRVVFEG
+928 TGGGRVVFEG
-938 TPRELEKCTES
+938 TPRNLEQCPAS
-949 HTGKFL
+949 YTGKYL
-955 RMRAKIMKNEK
+955 RLRTKL